1 MEHDGNVFVYVDY
14 LRGLRKILKSS
25 AISLKKKV
33 KLRTD
38 IFSRFQT
45 VLSMM
50 RLLVRQYI

>member
-1 MEHDGNVFVYVDY
+1 
-14 LRGLRKILKSS
+14 
-25 AISLKKKV
+25 V

>member
-14 LRGLRKILKSS
+14 LRGIEEDFESS

>member
-14 LRGLRKILKSS
+14 LRGIEEDFEKFRYKF
-25 AISLKKKV
+25 KKESEM
-33 KLRTD
+33 RTD